1 MINYTKDINA
11 NYGSP
16 YVEVEETTDGATKAN
31 NGKYYLTKEQIE
43 SRFTDGDF
51 HLVYLQ
57 DAEFIPP
64 PPPAPW
70 SKEAHLA
77 EINALHEEEFKRR
90 LFNADYVA
98 EWELNAVLADSEN
111 EYFDEAVL
119 IINYWWNGW
128 DAIKAYSETVT
139 EENFIDPQTFVDNL

>member
-1 MINYTKDINA
+1 MIVFRVWKDAIKDNWQDVTTEA
-11 NYGSP
+11 EAMQLDFGFGYDK
-16 YVEVEETTDGATKAN
+16 VELN
-31 NGKYYLTKEQIE
+31 QWN
-43 SRFTDGDF
+43 
-51 HLVYLQ
+51 
-57 DAEFIPP
+57 
-64 PPPAPW
+64 
-70 SKEAHLA
+70 KEAHIA

-90 LFNADYVA
+90 LLAAEYVG

-139 EENFIDPQTFVDNL
+139 EENFIDPIQFVNDL

>member
-1 MINYTKDINA
+1 MKTVINKHTGEVLFA
-11 NYGSP
+11 TMT
-16 YVEVEETTDGATKAN
+16 EVELADNQIAIDDLVSENFNRAFWDFEKATF
-31 NGKYYLTKEQIE
+31 Y
-43 SRFTDGDF
+43 DF
-51 HLVYLQ
+51 DPV
-57 DAEFIPP
+57 A
-64 PPPAPW
+64 W

-90 LFNADYVA
+90 LLAAEYVG

-139 EENFIDPQTFVDNL
+139 EENFIDPIQFVNDL

>member
-1 MINYTKDINA
+1 MIIIDANGIREISEDELIALKD
-11 NYGSP
+11 
-16 YVEVEETTDGATKAN
+16 KAN
-31 NGKYYLTKEQIE
+31 AWN
-43 SRFTDGDF
+43 
-51 HLVYLQ
+51 
-57 DAEFIPP
+57 
-64 PPPAPW
+64 
-70 SKEAHLA
+70 KEAHIA

-90 LFNADYVA
+90 LFNADYVG

-111 EYFDEAVL
+111 EYFDEAIL

>member
-1 MINYTKDINA
+1 MKHRVIN
-11 NYGSP
+11 G
-16 YVEVEETTDGATKAN
+16 EETIEFETIEERDA
-31 NGKYYLTKEQIE
+31 YL
-43 SRFTDGDF
+43 
-51 HLVYLQ
+51 
-57 DAEFIPP
+57 DALPKV
-64 PPPAPW
+64 W

-77 EINALHEEEFKRR
+77 EINTLHEAEFKRR
-90 LFNADYVA
+90 LSDANYVA
-98 EWELNAVLADSEN
+98 EWELNAVLSDSEN

>member
-1 MINYTKDINA
+1 MPIISDAQGTREVSQQEFDDYINA
-11 NYGSP
+11 LP
-16 YVEVEETTDGATKAN
+16 VV
-31 NGKYYLTKEQIE
+31 
-43 SRFTDGDF
+43 
-51 HLVYLQ
+51 
-57 DAEFIPP
+57 
-64 PPPAPW
+64 W

-77 EINALHEEEFKRR
+77 EINTLHEAEFKRR
-90 LFNADYVA
+90 LSDANYVA

-139 EENFIDPQTFVDNL
+139 EENFIDPQTFVDNLENI

>member
-1 MINYTKDINA
+1 MIIIDANGIREISEDELIALKD
-11 NYGSP
+11 
-16 YVEVEETTDGATKAN
+16 KAN
-31 NGKYYLTKEQIE
+31 AWN
-43 SRFTDGDF
+43 
-51 HLVYLQ
+51 
-57 DAEFIPP
+57 
-64 PPPAPW
+64 
-70 SKEAHLA
+70 KEAHIA

-90 LFNADYVA
+90 LFNADYVG
-98 EWELNAVLADSEN
+98 EWELSAVLADSEN

>member
-1 MINYTKDINA
+1 MPIISDAQGTREVSQQEFNDYINA
-11 NYGSP
+11 LPVVWN
-16 YVEVEETTDGATKAN
+16 
-31 NGKYYLTKEQIE
+31 
-43 SRFTDGDF
+43 
-51 HLVYLQ
+51 
-57 DAEFIPP
+57 
-64 PPPAPW
+64 
-70 SKEAHLA
+70 KEAHLA

-90 LFNADYVA
+90 LFNADYVG

-139 EENFIDPQTFVDNL
+139 EETAQDPIVFVSSI

>member
-1 MINYTKDINA
+1 MPILSDEQGTRNV
-11 NYGSP
+11 SQ
-16 YVEVEETTDGATKAN
+16 EELDA
-31 NGKYYLTKEQIE
+31 YLASLPK
-43 SRFTDGDF
+43 
-51 HLVYLQ
+51 V
-57 DAEFIPP
+57 
-64 PPPAPW
+64 W
-70 SKEAHLA
+70 SKESHLA

-90 LFNADYVA
+90 LFNAEYVG
-98 EWELNAVLADSEN
+98 EWELSAVLADSEN

>member
-1 MINYTKDINA
+1 MIFIDENGNRKEITDEEYQLLIDAANA
-11 NYGSP
+11 
-16 YVEVEETTDGATKAN
+16 
-31 NGKYYLTKEQIE
+31 
-43 SRFTDGDF
+43 
-51 HLVYLQ
+51 
-57 DAEFIPP
+57 
-64 PPPAPW
+64 W
-70 SKEAHLA
+70 SKEVHVA

-98 EWELNAVLADSEN
+98 EWELNAVLSDSEN

-139 EENFIDPQTFVDNL
+139 EENFIDPQTFVDNLENI

>member
-1 MINYTKDINA
+1 MKFLNGQPISDNDLNA
-11 NYGSP
+11 
-16 YVEVEETTDGATKAN
+16 
-31 NGKYYLTKEQIE
+31 LIE
-43 SRFTDGDF
+43 ASN
-51 HLVYLQ
+51 V
-57 DAEFIPP
+57 
-64 PPPAPW
+64 W
-70 SKEAHLA
+70 SKESHIA

-90 LFNADYVA
+90 LFNADYVG
-98 EWELNAVLADSEN
+98 EWELSAVLADSEN

>member
-1 MINYTKDINA
+1 MPILITEN
-11 NYGSP
+11 
-16 YVEVEETTDGATKAN
+16 GATEVSQEVIDAIN
-31 NGKYYLTKEQIE
+31 N
-43 SRFTDGDF
+43 
-51 HLVYLQ
+51 V
-57 DAEFIPP
+57 
-64 PPPAPW
+64 W
-70 SKEAHLA
+70 NKEAHLA

-90 LFNADYVA
+90 LLAAEYVG
-98 EWELNAVLADSEN
+98 EWELSAVLADIEN

>member
-1 MINYTKDINA
+1 MPILSDEQGTRNV
-11 NYGSP
+11 SQ
-16 YVEVEETTDGATKAN
+16 EELDA
-31 NGKYYLTKEQIE
+31 YLALLPK
-43 SRFTDGDF
+43 
-51 HLVYLQ
+51 V
-57 DAEFIPP
+57 
-64 PPPAPW
+64 W
-70 SKEAHLA
+70 SKESHLA

-90 LFNADYVA
+90 LFNADYVG

>member
-1 MINYTKDINA
+1 MIVFRVWKDSNKDNWQDVTTEA
-11 NYGSP
+11 EAMQLDFGFGYDK
-16 YVEVEETTDGATKAN
+16 VELN
-31 NGKYYLTKEQIE
+31 QWN
-43 SRFTDGDF
+43 
-51 HLVYLQ
+51 
-57 DAEFIPP
+57 
-64 PPPAPW
+64 
-70 SKEAHLA
+70 KEAHIA

>member
-1 MINYTKDINA
+1 MPIIIDEQ
-11 NYGSP
+11 GRR
-16 YVEVEETTDGATKAN
+16 EVN
-31 NGKYYLTKEQIE
+31 Q
-43 SRFTDGDF
+43 
-51 HLVYLQ
+51 
-57 DAEFIPP
+57 AEFNAYII
-64 PPPAPW
+64 ATTFW
-70 SKEAHLA
+70 SKEQHLA

-90 LFNADYVA
+90 LFNADYVG
-98 EWELNAVLADSEN
+98 EWELSAVLADSEN

>member
-1 MINYTKDINA
+1 MTWIIDA
-11 NYGSP
+11 NGKREIS
-16 YVEVEETTDGATKAN
+16 EAELAELKAKAN
-31 NGKYYLTKEQIE
+31 AWN
-43 SRFTDGDF
+43 
-51 HLVYLQ
+51 
-57 DAEFIPP
+57 
-64 PPPAPW
+64 
-70 SKEAHLA
+70 KEAHIA

-90 LFNADYVA
+90 LFNADYVG

-139 EENFIDPQTFVDNL
+139 EENFIDPQKFVDNL